1 MGGKAPRGAVGAAA
15 PGGSSLSSSDGGAAR
30 VSPLGLALGPALPPE
45 GVTPAG
51 LQQQV
56 QRLLDDA
63 PLGTGGG
70 LNSPP
75 ARALKRTSAGRP
87 PN

>member
-1 MGGKAPRGAVGAAA
+1 M
-15 PGGSSLSSSDGGAAR
+15 
-30 VSPLGLALGPALPPE
+30 GLALGPALPPE

-63 PLGTGGG
+63 PLGTAAG
-70 LNSPP
+70 ST
-75 ARALKRTSAGRP
+75 ARLP
-87 PN
+87 VH